1 MKKALLITGL
11 LGVGLGSC
19 NTDDFLTVTP
29 ETALSSATFFKT
41 EADFQQAVNGAYVP
55 LRSIH
60 NGTSMLLAE
69 QHSDNARYVRNILFG
84 ATENQGN
91 LADFNVPTAN
101 GITTNTNVLNMYRQN
116 FQIIA
121 RANQILALIDGVE
134 MPAASKNNLKGQAL
148 FLRGLA
154 YFELARYFNR
164 APLHLTPVAERSAS
178 AQPLATGEQLY
189 AQVIKDAQ
197 EAVTLLPKKSVQEA
211 GRATSGSAGTLLA
224 NVYVIQ
230 KKWAEA
236 EAVLKTIVTSGEYK
250 LIPDYANVFST
261 TSGNKNNSESVFEVQ
276 FLEGSQGLNGTFLYG
291 MLPSP
296 MAPNELVTITGTS
309 NPQPITG
316 EGNNIPTP
324 DVIAAY
330 ETGDKRKDV
339 SVGFITLSGALHTNK
354 TFPYIKKYAKPHSL
368 HNNHGMNWPV
378 FRYSEVLLFLA
389 EALMEQNKLS
399 EAIPY
404 LDQVRTRAGLAN
416 TIANSQ
422 TALRTAIYQERRV
435 ELAFEAKRLHDLV
448 RTGRLV
454 EVITAYGNRVKAD
467 KLKYYYP
474 NDGFVPG
481 DAFTNLD
488 LYYGLP
494 AAEADLS
501 PNF

>member
-1 MKKALLITGL
+1 MKKALLITCL
-11 LGVGLGSC
+11 LSIGLGSC
-19 NTDDFLTVTP
+19 DTEEFLTITP
-29 ETALSSATFFKT
+29 ETALSSATFFKS

-116 FQIIA
+116 YQIIA
-121 RANQILALIDGVE
+121 RTNQILALIDGVE
-134 MPAASKNNLKGQAL
+134 MPEASKSNLKGQAL

-164 APLHLTPVAERSAS
+164 APLHLVPVAERSAS
-178 AQPLATGEQLY
+178 AQPVATGEQLY
-189 AQVIKDAQ
+189 AQVIKDTQ
-197 EAVTLLPKKSVQEA
+197 EALTLLPKKSAQEA
-211 GRATSGSAGTLLA
+211 GRATSGSAGALLA
-224 NVYVIQ
+224 NVYMIQ

-236 EAVLKTIVTSGEYK
+236 EAVLKTIVTSNEYS

-276 FLEGSQGLNGTFLYG
+276 FLEGSQGLNGSFLYG
-291 MLPSP
+291 MIPAP

-324 DVIAAY
+324 DIVAAY

-339 SVGFITLSGALHTNK
+339 SVGFITLSGALHADK
-354 TFPYIKKYAKPHSL
+354 VFPYIKKYAKPHSL

-378 FRYSEVLLFLA
+378 YRYSEVLLFLA
-389 EALMEQNKLS
+389 EALMEQNKLG
-399 EAIPY
+399 EALPY
-404 LDQVRTRAGLAN
+404 LNQVRTRAGLAAA
-416 TIANSQ
+416 TAASQ
-422 TALRTAIYQERRV
+422 AALRTAIYQERRV
-435 ELAFEAKRLHDLV
+435 ELAFEAKSLHDLV

-467 KLKYYYP
+467 KAKYYYP
-474 NDGFVPG
+474 AAGFVPG
-481 DAFTNLD
+481 DAFTNLE

>member
-1 MKKALLITGL
+1 MKKALILTCFL
-11 LGVGLGSC
+11 SFALASC
-19 NTDDFLTVTP
+19 DTEDFLTITP

-55 LRSIH
+55 LRAIH
-60 NGTSMLLAE
+60 NGPSMLLSE

-101 GITTNTNVLNMYRQN
+101 GITTNSHVLNVYRQN
-116 FQIIA
+116 YQIIA
-121 RANQILALIDGVE
+121 RTNQILALIDGVD

-148 FLRGLA
+148 FLRALA
-154 YFELARYFNR
+154 YFDLVRYFNR
-164 APLHLTPVAERSAS
+164 GPLHLTPVAERSA
-178 AQPLATGEQLY
+178 AALPLATGEALY

-197 EAVTLLPKKSVQEA
+197 EALTLLPPKSVQEA
-211 GRATSGSAGTLLA
+211 GRATSGSAGALLA
-224 NVYVIQ
+224 NVYMIQ

-236 EAVLKTIVTSGEYK
+236 EAVLRTIVTSNQYS

-276 FLEGSQGLNGTFLYG
+276 YLEGAQGLNGTFLYG

-324 DVIAAY
+324 DIIAAY
-330 ETGDKRKDV
+330 EPGDKRKDV
-339 SVGFITLSGALHTNK
+339 SVGFITLSGALHENK
-354 TFPYIKKYAKPHSL
+354 TFPHIKKYAKPHSL

-378 FRYSEVLLFLA
+378 YRYSEVLLFMA
-389 EALMEQNKLS
+389 EALMEQNKLG
-399 EAIPY
+399 EAIPF
-404 LDQVRTRAGLAN
+404 LNQVRNRAGLEN
-416 TIANSQ
+416 TTASSQ
-422 TALRTAIYQERRV
+422 TELRAAIYQERRV

-467 KLKYYYP
+467 KAKYYYP
-474 NDGFVPG
+474 KDGFVPG

>member
-1 MKKALLITGL
+1 MKKALLITCL

>member
-1 MKKALLITGL
+1 MKKALILTCILSIGL
-11 LGVGLGSC
+11 ASC
-19 NTDDFLTVTP
+19 DTEEFLTVPP

-55 LRSIH
+55 LRAIH
-60 NGTSMLLAE
+60 NGLSHLLAE
-69 QHSDNARYVRNILFG
+69 QHSDNARYVRNVLFG

-116 FQIIA
+116 YLIVA
-121 RANQILALIDGVE
+121 RTNQILALIDGVD
-134 MPAASKNNLKGQAL
+134 MPEASKKNLKGQAL

-164 APLHLTPVAERSAS
+164 APLHLTPVAERSAA
-178 AQPLATGEQLY
+178 AQPLATGEQLL
-189 AQVIKDAQ
+189 AQVTKDAL
-197 EAVTLLPKKSVQEA
+197 EAIPLLPLKSAQEA
-211 GRATSGSAGTLLA
+211 GRATSGSAGALLA
-224 NVYVIQ
+224 NVYMIQ

-236 EAVLKTIVTSGEYK
+236 EAVLKTIVASNQYS
-250 LIPDYANVFST
+250 LIPDYNNVFST

-276 FLEGSQGLNGTFLYG
+276 YLEGAQGLNGTFLYG
-291 MLPSP
+291 MLPAP
-296 MAPNELVTITGTS
+296 MAPEELVTITGTS

-324 DVIAAY
+324 DIIAAY
-330 ETGDKRKDV
+330 EPGDKRKDA
-339 SVGFITLSGALHTNK
+339 SIGFITLSGALHATK
-354 TFPYIKKYAKPHSL
+354 VFPYIKKYAKPHSL

-378 FRYSEVLLFLA
+378 YRYSEVLLFLA

-404 LDQVRTRAGLAN
+404 LNQVRARAGLAP
-416 TIANSQ
+416 TTATSQ
-422 TALRTAIYQERRV
+422 AQLRTAIYQERRV
-435 ELAFEAKRLHDLV
+435 ELAFESKRLHDLV

-467 KLKYYYP
+467 KAKYYYP
-474 NDGFVPG
+474 AQGFVPG